1 MRQTLCVQ
9 LGKSD
14 VFCFFFVL
22 FLKDQGEVLFFFF
35 PPLQERPM
43 SVPTTVHTQGLQIA
57 GRGTVYGI
65 FVDLVRFRVRQ
76 GLAGLFIQGP
86 CRLVMGTPSLQD
98 MSPPAYTACFNCTY
112 STYMHTY
119 TVQCY
124 PLSCAIHMFSHHH
137 QSTSMYTHIH
147 TCSLY
152 ALFISLHVHTCLE
165 T

>member
-1 MRQTLCVQ
+1 MCSV
-9 LGKSD
+9 GK
-14 VFCFFFVL
+14 VRCF
-22 FLKDQGEVLFFFF
+22 LFFFCSF
-35 PPLQERPM
+35 PKRPGRSSFLLFSPLQERPM

-76 GLAGLFIQGP
+76 GLAGLFIQGT

-152 ALFISLHVHTCLE
+152 ALFISLYVHTCLE